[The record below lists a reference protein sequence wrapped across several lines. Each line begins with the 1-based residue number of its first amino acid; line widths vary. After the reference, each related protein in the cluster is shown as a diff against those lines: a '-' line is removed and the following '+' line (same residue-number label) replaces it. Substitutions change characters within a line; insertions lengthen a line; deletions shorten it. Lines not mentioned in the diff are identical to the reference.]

1 MRNMEKVW
9 KAEQRD
15 NEEKRRIAELQREI
29 IAERSREDMQRF
41 AESSGVV
48 E

>member
-9 KAEQRD
+9 KAEQKHD
-15 NEEKRRIAELQREI
+15 QEKKRIAELQREI
-29 IAERSREDMQRF
+29 REEKAREDIQKY
-41 AESSGVV
+41 AQDKGVV

>member
-9 KAEQRD
+9 KAEQKHD
-15 NEEKRRIAELQREI
+15 QEQRRIAELQREI
-29 IAERSREDMQRF
+29 REERAREDIQKH
-41 AESSGVV
+41 AQDKGIV

>member
-9 KAEQRD
+9 KAEQKHD
-15 NEEKRRIAELQREI
+15 QEKKRIAELQREI
-29 IAERSREDMQRF
+29 QQEKAREDIKKY
-41 AESSGVV
+41 AEETGVL